1 MYKTRSYAI
10 SLMRAL
16 TIVRKCAHYGV
27 DQLLLPLIKRFWIR
41 RVLSGIFFLACPSAY
56 LMPAKFAADARAVRL
71 RHFLQ
76 DLGPVFVKFG
86 QTLST
91 RRDLLPQDIA
101 DELAL
106 LQDQVPAFSSVQAQ
120 SIMEAELGQPIS
132 AIFSDFVVE
141 PLASASVAQVH
152 SARLKVNVNNNA
164 NHNASH
170 DVNHSKGAPEVII
183 KIIRPDIKKTIKQDI
198 GLMYL
203 CASLITWMGRSTRQS
218 HLMEV
223 VEEYDKTIHHELN
236 LRREAANATQLKHNF
251 KDSKLLY
258 VPQVYWEY
266 TTSTVMTMERIYGIA
281 VTNLP
286 ALQAKKINLQR
297 LAERGT
303 EIFYTQVFR
312 DAFFHADMHP
322 GNIFVDPDFP
332 EQPRYLGVDFGI
344 MGSLSEADQYYLA
357 HNLLAFF
364 RRDYKR
370 VAALHIESG
379 WVAQDTNLLEMEAA
393 IRTVCEPIF
402 AKPLKD
408 ISFGKLLMELFSL
421 ARQFHMEVQPQLILL
436 QKTLLNVEGLGRQIY
451 PELNLWQT
459 GKPFLEKWLRQRLA
473 PWSLA
478 KRFIRQTPDWLDKV
492 PDLPGR
498 ILLLLEHFE
507 LICETAASE
516 TTAKKKNK
524 RK

>member
-1 MYKTRSYAI
+1 MYKAGSCAI

-16 TIVRKCAHYGV
+16 TIIRKCASYRM
-27 DQLLLPLIKRFWIR
+27 DQLLFPVIKRFWIR
-41 RVLSGIFFLACPSAY
+41 RVLTGIFFLACPSAY
-56 LMPAKFAADARAVRL
+56 LMPAKFTADARAARL

-106 LQDQVPAFSSVQAQ
+106 LQDQVPPFSSAQAQ
-120 SIMEAELGQPIS
+120 TIIETELGKPVS
-132 AIFSDFVVE
+132 VVFTDFTVE

-152 SARLKVNVNNNA
+152 SARLKFNLNNHA
-164 NHNASH
+164 NNS
-170 DVNHSKGAPEVII
+170 DGEPEVII

-203 CASLITWMGRSTRQS
+203 CAGVLTWIWRGARQL
-218 HLMEV
+218 HLVEV
-223 VEEYDKTIHHELN
+223 VQEYDKTIHHELD

-251 KDSKLLY
+251 KDSTLLY

-281 VTNLP
+281 VTDLP
-286 ALQAKKINLQR
+286 ALQAKKINLQK

-322 GNIFVDPDFP
+322 GNIFVDPAFP

-379 WVAQDTNLLEMEAA
+379 WVAQHTNLLEMEAA

-478 KRFIRQTPDWLDKV
+478 KRFIRQTPDWLDKI

-498 ILLLLEHFE
+498 VLLLLEHLE
-507 LICETAASE
+507 LICETAIGE
-516 TTAKKKNK
+516 TTANKKNGQK
-524 RK
+524 